1 MLNGEQKSSATNG
14 TVSLA
19 FSALYDPSLGLQD
32 ADAECWALSMSPE
45 LVARLEDK
53 EVKRQEH
60 MYELI
65 LTEKH
70 HCLTLAL
77 MQHLFV
83 GDMKKYGFTRYAR
96 LLFPELNKLLEVS
109 STLFDFQYE
118 LKFIILMYS
127 RFILTFS
134 VGYVNVKASS
144 GNWDNH

>member
-1 MLNGEQKSSATNG
+1 MDGVGMITTSSSLSSINGSNPSQ
-14 TVSLA
+14 SLA
-19 FSALYDPSLGLQD
+19 FAALFDPSLGLQD
-32 ADAECWALSMSPE
+32 SDAECWALSMSPE
-45 LVARLEDK
+45 VVSRLEDK

-83 GDMKKYGFTRYAR
+83 GDMKKYGFARDAR

-109 STLFDFQYE
+109 
-118 LKFIILMYS
+118 
-127 RFILTFS
+127 R
-134 VGYVNVKASS
+134 
-144 GNWDNH
+144 